1 MSSQVSP
8 IGGKHVPVTIVS
20 PFTVNGIETPKLE
33 QSRVHKEEFV
43 GVVGEGLEVNGFP
56 VGSIV
61 KGLLVGRGVVMGAE
75 VETAAGR
82 STGK

>member
-1 MSSQVSP
+1 MSP
-8 IGGKHVPVTIVS
+8 IGGKHIPVVS
-20 PFTVNGIETPKLE
+20 PFTVNGIGTHCSPKLE
-33 QSRVHKEEFV
+33 QSWVHKEEFV

-61 KGLLVGRGVVMGAE
+61 KGLLVGRGVVVMGAE

-82 STGK
+82 KMY

>member
-1 MSSQVSP
+1 MSP

-20 PFTVNGIETPKLE
+20 PFTVNGIGTHCSPKLE
-33 QSRVHKEEFV
+33 QSWVHKREFV

-61 KGLLVGRGVVMGAE
+61 KGVLLVGRGVVMGAE
-75 VETAAGR
+75 VETAAGI
-82 STGK
+82 SK

>member
-1 MSSQVSP
+1 MSP
-8 IGGKHVPVTIVS
+8 IGGKHIPVTIVS
-20 PFTVNGIETPKLE
+20 PFTVNGIGTHCSPKLE
-33 QSRVHKEEFV
+33 QSWVHEEEFV

-56 VGSIV
+56 VGGIV

-82 STGK
+82 KMY